1 MDISRLFETKSV
13 PHTQHNEG
21 AGGCNEERPNAA
33 IINNEFFMFLK
44 MTFFVVMNHPKNLS
58 CFLKTQEQGYI
69 IFLLCPRLLELFELE
84 AWPMHKSIFVKLQ
97 LNFLL
102 EEWNNK
108 ELTIWS

>member
-1 MDISRLFETKSV
+1 MDISRPFETKSV

-21 AGGCNEERPNAA
+21 VGGLNEERPNAA
-33 IINNEFFMFLK
+33 IINNAFFMFLK

-84 AWPMHKSIFVKLQ
+84 AWPVHKSIFVKLQ
-97 LNFLL
+97 FILFY
-102 EEWNNK
+102 
-108 ELTIWS
+108 